1 MTKQKKTRVHP
12 KMRAEWRDWL
22 EKNHDTLD
30 GVWLVS
36 YKKDT
41 GKLVVSYEDS
51 VKEALCFGWVDSRPN
66 KLDDERFERRFS
78 PRDPQ
83 APWSKLNKTYV
94 EALKKKDLMTEAG
107 LAVIEKSK
115 ENGAWTIYDS
125 VERLEVPD
133 DLQAALGKNK
143 KAKENFDAFPDSSK
157 KNILWWLKSTKSDAT
172 RRKRINKTVSMAAEG
187 KRANHYRQT

>member
-1 MTKQKKTRVHP
+1 MAEPKKTRVHP
-12 KMRAEWRDWL
+12 KTRAEWRDWL
-22 EKNHDTLD
+22 EKNHGTSD
-30 GVWLVS
+30 GAWLVS

-41 GKLVVSYEDS
+41 GKPVVSYEDS

-78 PRDPQ
+78 PRDPKT
-83 APWSKLNKTYV
+83 PWSKLNKTYV
-94 EALKKKDLMTEAG
+94 EALKKKGLMTEAG

-133 DLQAALGKNK
+133 DLQAALGANR
-143 KAKENFDAFPDSSK
+143 KAKETFDAFPDSSK
-157 KNILWWLKSTKSDAT
+157 KNILWWLKSAKSDAT
-172 RRKRINKTVSMAAEG
+172 RRKRIDKTVSMAAEG